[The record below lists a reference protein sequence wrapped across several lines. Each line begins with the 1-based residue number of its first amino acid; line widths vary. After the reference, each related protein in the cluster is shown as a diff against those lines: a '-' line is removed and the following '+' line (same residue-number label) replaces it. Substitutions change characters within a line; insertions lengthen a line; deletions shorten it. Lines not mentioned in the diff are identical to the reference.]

1 MTIREEPLHYKT
13 SKPIINTKYIKFL
26 HKPHTEPHTPRTSNN
41 PIKSLCKLGD
51 THHTH
56 QKIKKQ

>member
-26 HKPHTEPHTPRTSNN
+26 HKPHTEPHTLEPQTIQSNPYVN
-41 PIKSLCKLGD
+41 WAIHT
-51 THHTH
+51 THT
-56 QKIKKQ
+56 KK